1 MIKKLFIKDFAIIK
15 ELEISLKNGLTV
27 ITGET
32 GAGKSILLKALGFAL
47 GAKSD
52 KTYVRSGQ
60 NQSVVEVEVQA
71 DKDNIYR
78 RLLSKGGR
86 ARSFVNDEPF
96 IESDYKSSVKAIAD
110 FHGQNE
116 QQYILN
122 SNTHIDFLDSFCKS
136 EEIVEKIEFIF
147 YNLSKTIESLTKAK
161 EQQETASNQKELLKF
176 QLNEISS
183 ISPQENEDI
192 NLGREFKRLNHIDE
206 LTSTVQNMNQSLTE
220 HDHSIYRQLVST
232 LNDLERLSNYDKN
245 LETYID
251 SIKQASIAIQDASA
265 GLFQYAENIDNDP
278 EQSKIIEER
287 LQEIEGLKRK
297 YGGSIESIFSFK
309 YQAEVELKT
318 LSGLDQI
325 INDLEE
331 EKTLLV
337 AQYQKIADQLHS
349 SRINNA
355 KALSKEIE
363 SEMTDLNMAGSTFK
377 ILIDTKYDS
386 GSMINFNEEKI
397 AFGPKGYDNVEFFLS
412 ANPGELPKPLVKVAS
427 GGEVS
432 RIMLAIKSVLKKSDP
447 VNTLIFDEIDSGIS
461 GHAAEKVALA
471 LQALAKNKQVLCIT
485 HLPQIASIAHHH
497 MFITKKIKD
506 NQTDVIV
513 NYLKEE
519 ERLEAIAGLFSGEK
533 ISVESIS
540 TVKEFREKAR
550 G

>member
-60 NQSVVEVEVQA
+60 NQAVVEVEVQA

-86 ARSFVNDEPF
+86 TRSFVNDEPF
-96 IESDYKSSVKAIAD
+96 IESDYKSSVKVIAD

-136 EEIVEKIEFIF
+136 EELVEKIEFIF

-161 EQQETASNQKELLKF
+161 QQQETASNQKELLKF

-183 ISPQENEDI
+183 ISPQENEDVD
-192 NLGREFKRLNHIDE
+192 LGREFKRLNHIDE

-309 YQAEVELKT
+309 SQVEVELKT
-318 LSGLDQI
+318 LSGLDQLI
-325 INDLEE
+325 KDLEE
-331 EKTLLV
+331 ENLLLV

-355 KALSKEIE
+355 KTLSKEIE
-363 SEMTDLNMAGSTFK
+363 SEMTELNMAGSTFK
-377 ILIDTKYDS
+377 ILIDTKFDS
-386 GSMINFNEEKI
+386 KSMINFNEEKI

-447 VNTLIFDEIDSGIS
+447 VKTLIFDEIDSGIS
-461 GHAAEKVALA
+461 GHAAEKVALS
-471 LQALAKNKQVLCIT
+471 LKALAKNKQVLCIT

-497 MFITKKIKD
+497 MFITKKVKN

>member
-71 DKDNIYR
+71 DKDIIYR

-86 ARSFVNDEPF
+86 ARSFVDDEPF
-96 IESDYKSSVKAIAD
+96 IESDYKSSVKVIAD

-136 EEIVEKIEFIF
+136 EELVKKIEFIF

-161 EQQETASNQKELLKF
+161 QQQETASNQKELLKF

-183 ISPQENEDI
+183 ISPEENEDVD
-192 NLGREFKRLNHIDE
+192 LGREFKRLNHIDE

-309 YQAEVELKT
+309 SQAEVELKT
-318 LSGLDQI
+318 LSGLDQLI
-325 INDLEE
+325 KDLEE
-331 EKTLLV
+331 ENLLLV

-349 SRINNA
+349 SRINNS
-355 KALSKEIE
+355 KTLSKEIE
-363 SEMTDLNMAGSTFK
+363 SEMTELNMAGSTFK
-377 ILIDTKYDS
+377 ILIDTKFDS
-386 GSMINFNEEKI
+386 ESIINFNEEKI
-397 AFGPKGYDNVEFFLS
+397 AFGPKGYNNVEFFLS

-447 VNTLIFDEIDSGIS
+447 VKTLIFDEIDSGIS

-471 LQALAKNKQVLCIT
+471 LKALAKNKQVLCIT

-497 MFITKKIKD
+497 MFITKKVKN

-519 ERLEAIAGLFSGEK
+519 KRLEAIAGLFSGEK

>member
-86 ARSFVNDEPF
+86 ARSFVDDEPF
-96 IESDYKSSVKAIAD
+96 IESDYKSSVKLIAD

-161 EQQETASNQKELLKF
+161 RQQETASNQKELLKF
-176 QLNEISS
+176 QLNEINS
-183 ISPQENEDI
+183 ISPQENEDM

-251 SIKQASIAIQDASA
+251 SIKQASIAIQDASS

-278 EQSKIIEER
+278 EQCKIIEER

-309 YQAEVELKT
+309 TQAEVELKT
-318 LSGLDQI
+318 LSGLDLI

-331 EKTLLV
+331 EKSLLV

-386 GSMINFNEEKI
+386 ESMINFNKEKI

-461 GHAAEKVALA
+461 GHAAEKVAQSLK
-471 LQALAKNKQVLCIT
+471 ALAKNKQVLCIT
-485 HLPQIASIAHHH
+485 HLPQIASIANHH
-497 MFITKKIKD
+497 MFITKKIKN

>member
-60 NQSVVEVEVQA
+60 KQSVVEVEVQA

-86 ARSFVNDEPF
+86 VRSFVNDEPF
-96 IESDYKSSVKAIAD
+96 IESDYKSSVKVIAD

-136 EEIVEKIEFIF
+136 EELVKKIEFIF

-161 EQQETASNQKELLKF
+161 QQQETASNQKELLKF

-183 ISPQENEDI
+183 ISPEENEDVD
-192 NLGREFKRLNHIDE
+192 LGREFKRLNHIDE

-309 YQAEVELKT
+309 SQAEVELKT
-318 LSGLDQI
+318 LSGLDQLI
-325 INDLEE
+325 KDLEE
-331 EKTLLV
+331 ENLLLV

-349 SRINNA
+349 SRINNS
-355 KALSKEIE
+355 KTLSKEIE
-363 SEMTDLNMAGSTFK
+363 SEMTELNMAGSTFK
-377 ILIDTKYDS
+377 ILIDTKFDS
-386 GSMINFNEEKI
+386 ESIINFNEEKI
-397 AFGPKGYDNVEFFLS
+397 AFGPKGYNNVEFFLS

-447 VNTLIFDEIDSGIS
+447 VKTLIFDEIDSGIS

-471 LQALAKNKQVLCIT
+471 LKALAKNKQVLCIT

-497 MFITKKIKD
+497 MFITKKVKN

-519 ERLEAIAGLFSGEK
+519 KRLEAIAGLFSGEK

>member
-71 DKDNIYR
+71 DKDIIYR

-96 IESDYKSSVKAIAD
+96 IESDYKSSVKVIAD

-161 EQQETASNQKELLKF
+161 RQQETASNQKELLKF
-176 QLNEISS
+176 QLNEINS
-183 ISPQENEDI
+183 ISPQENEDM

-251 SIKQASIAIQDASA
+251 SIKQASIAIQDASS

-309 YQAEVELKT
+309 TQAEVELKT
-318 LSGLDQI
+318 LSGLDLI

-331 EKTLLV
+331 EKSLLV

-363 SEMTDLNMAGSTFK
+363 SEMTDLNRAGSTFK

-386 GSMINFNEEKI
+386 ESMINFNKEKI

-461 GHAAEKVALA
+461 GHAAEKVAQSLK
-471 LQALAKNKQVLCIT
+471 ALAKNKQVLCIT
-485 HLPQIASIAHHH
+485 HLPQIASIANHH
-497 MFITKKIKD
+497 MFITKKIKN

>member
-86 ARSFVNDEPF
+86 ARSFVDDEPF
-96 IESDYKSSVKAIAD
+96 IESDYKSSVKVIAD

-161 EQQETASNQKELLKF
+161 RQQETASNQKELLKF
-176 QLNEISS
+176 QLNEINS
-183 ISPQENEDI
+183 ISPQENEDM

-251 SIKQASIAIQDASA
+251 SIKQASIAIQDASS

-309 YQAEVELKT
+309 SQAEVELKT
-318 LSGLDQI
+318 LSGLDLI

-331 EKTLLV
+331 EKSLLV

-386 GSMINFNEEKI
+386 ESMINFNKEKI

-461 GHAAEKVALA
+461 GHAAEKVAQSLK
-471 LQALAKNKQVLCIT
+471 ALAKNKQVLCIT
-485 HLPQIASIAHHH
+485 HLPQIASIANHH
-497 MFITKKIKD
+497 MFITKKIKN

>member
-60 NQSVVEVEVQA
+60 NQSVVEVEVQT

-86 ARSFVNDEPF
+86 TRSFVNDEPF
-96 IESDYKSSVKAIAD
+96 IESDYKSSVKVIAD

-136 EEIVEKIEFIF
+136 EELVEKIEFIF

-161 EQQETASNQKELLKF
+161 QQQETASNQKELLKF

-183 ISPQENEDI
+183 ISPQENEDVD
-192 NLGREFKRLNHIDE
+192 LGREFKRLNHIDE

-287 LQEIEGLKRK
+287 LHEIEGLKRK

-309 YQAEVELKT
+309 SQAEVELKT
-318 LSGLDQI
+318 LSGLDQLI
-325 INDLEE
+325 KDLEE
-331 EKTLLV
+331 ENLLLV

-355 KALSKEIE
+355 KTLSKEIE
-363 SEMTDLNMAGSTFK
+363 SEMTELNMAGSTFK
-377 ILIDTKYDS
+377 ILIDTKFDS
-386 GSMINFNEEKI
+386 KSMINFNEEKI

-447 VNTLIFDEIDSGIS
+447 VKTLIFDEIDSGIS
-461 GHAAEKVALA
+461 GHAAEKVALS
-471 LQALAKNKQVLCIT
+471 LKALAKNKQVLCIT

-497 MFITKKIKD
+497 MFITKKVKN

>member
-86 ARSFVNDEPF
+86 ARSFVDDEPF
-96 IESDYKSSVKAIAD
+96 IESDYKSSVKLIAD

-161 EQQETASNQKELLKF
+161 RQQETASNQKELLKF
-176 QLNEISS
+176 QLNEINS
-183 ISPQENEDI
+183 ISPQENEDM

-251 SIKQASIAIQDASA
+251 SIKQASIAIQDASS

-278 EQSKIIEER
+278 EQCKIIEER

-309 YQAEVELKT
+309 SQAEVELKT
-318 LSGLDQI
+318 LSGLDLI

-331 EKTLLV
+331 EKSLLV

-386 GSMINFNEEKI
+386 ESMINFNKEKI

-461 GHAAEKVALA
+461 GHAAEKVAQSLK
-471 LQALAKNKQVLCIT
+471 ALAKNKQVLCIT
-485 HLPQIASIAHHH
+485 HLPQIASIANHH
-497 MFITKKIKD
+497 MFITKKIKN